1 MKMDEYLKKKNE
13 IQDKQKGLQDRM
25 SELEEARKKAKEIEE
40 SIRAEK
46 KRASEANKGN
56 FTMMGMQFRPWTLND
71 MVIILFIVA
80 ILVVGG
86 VSFIPGEKVASDTDS
101 GEGTGFFANLFG
113 GFTVKSVDEET
124 TDVNNEE
131 VVEAEVTSEEETV
144 VEPVVKEENS
154 NQVDFEVDVRYQDKI
169 FSIMNITGHEDY
181 SPWYSV
187 NIKNMESFNIKCD
200 INPYVNDILK
210 NDISSTITLEA
221 GNERNVN
228 LREKASDA
236 KETLSRIK
244 IEISCSDGSD
254 SSTENT
260 KVEYLKFYFS

>member
-25 SELEEARKKAKEIEE
+25 NELDEAKKKAKEIED
-40 SIRAEK
+40 SIRVEK
-46 KRASEANKGN
+46 KRASEANKCN

-124 TDVNNEE
+124 ADVNNEE
-131 VVEAEVTSEEETV
+131 VIEEEVTPEEDMV
-144 VEPVVKEENS
+144 VEPVVEES
-154 NQVDFEVDVRYQDKI
+154 NLNPVGFNVD
-169 FSIMNITGHEDY
+169 
-181 SPWYSV
+181 
-187 NIKNMESFNIKCD
+187 
-200 INPYVNDILK
+200 
-210 NDISSTITLEA
+210 
-221 GNERNVN
+221 
-228 LREKASDA
+228 
-236 KETLSRIK
+236 
-244 IEISCSDGSD
+244 
-254 SSTENT
+254 
-260 KVEYLKFYFS
+260 